1 MVLPC
6 GRRRAWKPDLLR
18 YAALH
23 KERADDGGEHGDDEL
38 DDSLPSLQV
47 FQEFHNVKSV

>member
-23 KERADDGGEHGDDEL
+23 KERADDGGEHGDDKL
-38 DDSLPSLQV
+38 DDGLPSLQV